1 METPR
6 LFEATNKEINPYLL
20 YFPKGL
26 EVNRMVYEL
35 TEKSD
40 IKTFNTPKFLFLNK
54 RSKKGIYLR
63 NYFFQKKV
71 EIFIPFSE
79 LKEIDL

>member
-6 LFEATNKEINPYLL
+6 LFEATDKVINPYLL

-26 EVNRMVYEL
+26 ELHSISYEI

-40 IKTFNTPKFLFLNK
+40 IKTLNTRKFFFLKK
-54 RSKKGIYLR
+54 RSKKGIYLGIH
-63 NYFFQKKV
+63 FFHKKA
-71 EIFIPFSE
+71 EIFIPFTE